1 MDPGA
6 SGVSQLSA
14 SDLKGRLDRGDTVVV
29 LDVREDHERDFCA
42 IPTPPN
48 ATDLHI
54 PMGQIPAR
62 LDELR
67 AEVGGAPLV
76 VYCHLGM
83 RSMTVANWLVKRGL
97 PVVHNLDGGID
108 AWSEAVDPSLP
119 RY

>member
-1 MDPGA
+1 MNPGA
-6 SGVSQLSA
+6 SGVSPLSA
-14 SDLKGRLDRGDTVVV
+14 SDLKSRLDRGDTVVV

-48 ATDLHI
+48 TTDLHI

-67 AEVGGAPLV
+67 AEVGGTSLV

-83 RSMTVANWLVKRGL
+83 RSMTVASWLVKRGL
-97 PVVHNLDGGID
+97 RDVHNLEGGID
-108 AWSEAVDPSLP
+108 AWSEAVDPDLP

>member
-1 MDPGA
+1 MNPRA

-14 SDLKGRLDRGDTVVV
+14 SDLKGRLDRGEAVVV
-29 LDVREDHERDFCA
+29 LDVREDHERDLFA

-54 PMGQIPAR
+54 PMGQVPAR
-62 LDELR
+62 LEELR
-67 AEVGGAPLV
+67 AEVGSTPLV

-83 RSMTVANWLVKRGL
+83 RSMTVASWLVKRGL
-97 PVVHNLDGGID
+97 PDVHNLEGGID
-108 AWSEAVDPSLP
+108 AWSVAVDPDLP

>member
-1 MDPGA
+1 MNPWA
-6 SGVSQLSA
+6 PGVSQLSA
-14 SDLKGRLDRGDTVVV
+14 SDLKGRLDRGEAVVV
-29 LDVREDHERDFCA
+29 LDVREDHERDLCA
-42 IPTPPN
+42 IPISSN

-67 AEVGGAPLV
+67 TEVGGTSLV

-83 RSMTVANWLVKRGL
+83 RSMTVASWLLKRGL
-97 PVVHNLDGGID
+97 QDVHNLEGGID
-108 AWSEAVDPSLP
+108 AWSEAVDPDLP

>member
-1 MDPGA
+1 MNPSSPGVA
-6 SGVSQLSA
+6 QLSA
-14 SDLKGRLDRGDTVVV
+14 SDLKGRLDRGEAVAV
-29 LDVREDHERDFCA
+29 LDVREDHERAFCA

-48 ATDLHI
+48 ALDLHI

-62 LDELR
+62 WDGLR

-83 RSMTVANWLVKRGL
+83 RSMTVASWLVKRGL
-97 PVVHNLDGGID
+97 HDVHNLEGGID
-108 AWSEAVDPSLP
+108 AWSEDVDPNLP

>member
-1 MDPGA
+1 MNPRD
-6 SGVSQLSA
+6 SIVSQLSA
-14 SDLKGRLDRGDTVVV
+14 SALKDRLDRGVAVVV

-67 AEVGGAPLV
+67 AEVGTAP
-76 VYCHLGM
+76 
-83 RSMTVANWLVKRGL
+83 
-97 PVVHNLDGGID
+97 
-108 AWSEAVDPSLP
+108 WSSTATSACVQ
-119 RY
+119 

>member
-1 MDPGA
+1 MNPWA
-6 SGVSQLSA
+6 SGVSRLSA
-14 SDLKGRLDRGDTVVV
+14 SDLKGRLDRGEAVVV
-29 LDVREDHERDFCA
+29 LDVREDHERELCA

-54 PMGQIPAR
+54 PMGQVPGR

-67 AEVGGAPLV
+67 AEVGTAPLV

-83 RSMTVANWLVKRGL
+83 RSMTVASWLVKRGL
-97 PVVHNLDGGID
+97 QDVHNLEGGID
-108 AWSEAVDPSLP
+108 AWSEAVDPELP